1 MVTNTALTQV
11 NNLITKACDVIRV
24 LDNSYSLVVYS
35 PEVEIERGKYG
46 FNFLPQS
53 TLTREFSGVNSLVN
67 IKIDIF
73 MHYDLEAD
81 DKFATAWTKFMVK
94 AEAILNALYDKTN
107 YPTGVSTVTI
117 DTVFD
122 NPIIEKERII
132 DLTFQ
137 CEYKIF
143 ATR

>member
-1 MVTNTALTQV
+1 MVNTALVQTDA
-11 NNLITKACDVIRV
+11 LITKACDVIRA
-24 LDNSYSLVVYS
+24 LDNNYSLTPYS
-35 PEVEIERGKYG
+35 PELHIERGKYG

-53 TLTREFSGVNSLVN
+53 IRPREETGINSLVN
-67 IKIDIF
+67 INIDIF

-81 DKFATAWTKFMVK
+81 DKFATSWTKFMVK
-94 AEAILNALYDKTN
+94 AEAILNALYDKIN
-107 YPTGVSTVTI
+107 YPVGVSTVTI
-117 DTVFD
+117 AMSFD

-132 DLTFQ
+132 DLTYN